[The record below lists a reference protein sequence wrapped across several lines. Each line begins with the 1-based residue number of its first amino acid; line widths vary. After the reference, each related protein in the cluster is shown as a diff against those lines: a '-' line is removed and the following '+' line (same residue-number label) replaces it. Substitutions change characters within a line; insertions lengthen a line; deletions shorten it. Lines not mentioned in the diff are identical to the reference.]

1 MRLID
6 SVLEA
11 VNSSPEGTTT
21 EIIANIIYGDLN
33 QYTTE
38 QARNYRGSKINT
50 KARELWRQGYIMA
63 IYEGKTPHWYP
74 FNTDIKEAMI

>member
-11 VNSSPEGTTT
+11 VNNSPSGTTT
-21 EIIANIIYGDLN
+21 EIIANMIYGDLS
-33 QYTTE
+33 QYTWE
-38 QARNYRGSKINT
+38 QARNYRCKINS

-63 IYEGKTPHWYP
+63 IYEGRVPHWYP
-74 FNTDIKEAMI
+74 FNTDIKEAML

>member
-21 EIIANIIYGDLN
+21 EIIANMIYGDLS
-33 QYTTE
+33 QYSRE
-38 QARNYRGSKINT
+38 QARYYRVKINN
-50 KARELWRQGYIMA
+50 KAQALWRQGYIMA
-63 IYEGKTPHWYP
+63 IYEGRVPHWYP

>member
-21 EIIANIIYGDLN
+21 EAIANRIYGNLS
-33 QYTTE
+33 QYTKE
-38 QARNYRGSKINT
+38 QARSYKGKINDKCT
-50 KARELWRQGYIMA
+50 TLWRQGYIMA
-63 IYEGKTPHWYP
+63 IYRGRVPHWYP
-74 FNTDIKEAMI
+74 FDTDIKEAML